1 MIEVEGDIY
10 PIVII
15 IMNIL
20 SSSQLPL
27 ILLFTI
33 CFKSA
38 AAEGIL
44 SDSIEQLR
52 ENAVSVKQVGNVD
65 VIQVQQDDSGG
76 AATTEYGICHIPTIL

>member
-1 MIEVEGDIY
+1 
-10 PIVII
+10 
-15 IMNIL
+15 MNML

-27 ILLFTI
+27 FLILGALFTI

-65 VIQVQQDDSGG
+65 VIQVQLDDSGG
-76 AATTEYGICHIPTIL
+76 AATTDEYGICHIPTIL